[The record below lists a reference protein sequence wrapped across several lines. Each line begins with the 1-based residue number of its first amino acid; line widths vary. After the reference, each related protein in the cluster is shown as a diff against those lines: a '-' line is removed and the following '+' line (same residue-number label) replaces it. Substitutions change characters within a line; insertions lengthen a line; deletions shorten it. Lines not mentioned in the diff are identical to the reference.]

1 MATDQ
6 GTLAGML
13 ARAKM
18 VLDNADS
25 SDEIKKMMKPYGYD
39 EQRLK
44 EGRELLKKVQSL
56 QHEKENEYGRQY
68 QATQAL
74 AQARDQANKVYMRL
88 VKIARVA
95 LKDNMAAMMKLGL
108 FSSRKASYSGWLAQA
123 KLFYGNLLTDDAAM
137 ATMARFGVS
146 GDALKEGQAL
156 LDKVEHAYSEQKKE
170 MSEAQ
175 QATADRDQAIDALN
189 DWLSDFIAI
198 ARIALEERPQLLE
211 QLGVKA

>member
-1 MATDQ
+1 MAANQ
-6 GTLAGML
+6 GSLASVL
-13 ARAKM
+13 TTSKM

-25 SDEIKKMMKPYGYD
+25 SDEIKKLMKAYGYD

-44 EGRELLKKVQSL
+44 QGRELLKKAEAL
-56 QHEKENEYGRQY
+56 QHEKENEYGQQY
-68 QATQAL
+68 QASQAL
-74 AQARDQANKVYMRL
+74 AQARDQANKVYMRF

-95 LKDNMAAMMKLGL
+95 LKDNVAAMMKLGL
-108 FSSRKASYSGWLAQA
+108 FSSRKASYSGWLEQA
-123 KLFYGNLLTDDAAM
+123 KLFYGNLLTDNAALTAM
-137 ATMARFGVS
+137 AGFGI
-146 GDALKEGQAL
+146 GADALKEGQAL
-156 LDKVEHAYSEQKKE
+156 LDKVEHAYSVQKKE